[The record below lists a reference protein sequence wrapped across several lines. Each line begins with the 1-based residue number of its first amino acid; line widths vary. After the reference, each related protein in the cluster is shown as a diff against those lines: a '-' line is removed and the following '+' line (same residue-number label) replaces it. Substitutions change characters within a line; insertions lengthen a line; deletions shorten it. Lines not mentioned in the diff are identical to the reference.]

1 MSCGKGNAGTES
13 APCSFAIGVK
23 DLSKYVASA
32 VGEHTGTDFKRVR

>member
-32 VGEHTGTDFKRVR
+32 VDAEVG